1 MPDRLKSPPH
11 LSDPGCRPEDHGARR
26 EPVAVSG
33 EALERASRIF
43 RALGE
48 PSRLRLLAFL
58 TRGEA
63 CVTEVAEAEG
73 DEISTVSQRL
83 RVLRNE
89 GLVSR
94 RRQGKHIVYGLAD
107 QHVVD
112 LIFNALEHAAE
123 PRNVVPPAKT
133 KGVTAY
139 ASHNSHR

>member
-1 MPDRLKSPPH
+1 MQRAPMD
-11 LSDPGCRPEDHGARR
+11 
-26 EPVAVSG
+26 VSG
-33 EALERASRIF
+33 EALDRAARIF

-48 PSRLRLLAFL
+48 PSRLRLLVFL
-58 TRGEA
+58 TCGEA
-63 CVTEVAEAEG
+63 CVSEVAAAEG

-107 QHVVD
+107 QHVVEM
-112 LIFNALEHAAE
+112 IFNALEHAAE
-123 PRNVVPPAKT
+123 PRTVAPQAKT

-139 ASHNSHR
+139 ATHNTHR